1 MANKGLL
8 FEWFLYHLAVDSY
21 GAIGDPRDTKTAKSK
36 WKSSNKS
43 NTDVVNAAKK
53 VLDQLAVKNK
63 ISKVTKMSG
72 GKEPKT
78 DLIFEVSGT
87 TYKVS
92 CKFGDAFQLSSAGL
106 NASKDL
112 IKTALQD
119 YMKSNSKNLQQCID
133 LIQAIDDLQKQTK
146 GAKKILQSVAKRL
159 LSKNKHTQIMLQNA
173 LGASKNPNVDP
184 EYQEIKKA
192 IITEALTG
200 QHTFEGVDSS
210 KIPNYVASENGLSKI
225 NADYI
230 KKLLPRTSA
239 RIALKGRGKTASMQ
253 RLNEITIRIDV
264 K

>member
-8 FEWFLYHLAVDSY
+8 FEWFLYHLAVDTY
-21 GAIGDPRDTKTAKSK
+21 GASGDPADIKTAKSK
-36 WKSSNKS
+36 WKTSNKS
-43 NTDVVNAAKK
+43 NQDVVTAAET
-53 VLDQLAVKNK
+53 VLDQIAVRNK
-63 ISKVTKMSG
+63 ITSVTKMSG

-78 DLIFEVSGT
+78 DLIFVAAGT

-119 YMKSNSKNLQQCID
+119 YMKTKSKNLQQCLD
-133 LIQAIDDLQKQTK
+133 LIEAIDDLQKQTK
-146 GAKKILQSVAKRL
+146 GATKILQSVAKRL
-159 LSKNKHTQIMLQNA
+159 LSKNRAAQVMLQNA
-173 LGASKNPNVDP
+173 LGTSANPNVDP

-200 QHTFEGVDSS
+200 QHTFEGTDSA
-210 KIPNYVASENGLSKI
+210 KIPNYVASEHGLTKI
-225 NADYI
+225 NANYI